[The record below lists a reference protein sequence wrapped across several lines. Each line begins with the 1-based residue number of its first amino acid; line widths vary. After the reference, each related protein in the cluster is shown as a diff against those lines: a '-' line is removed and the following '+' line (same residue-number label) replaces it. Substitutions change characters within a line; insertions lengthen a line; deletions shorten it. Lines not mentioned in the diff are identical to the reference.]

1 MLVHSTFL
9 IRTHLADAVLSGD
22 FLVSA
27 LFSLALFCGRFS
39 RIGDRAGRRS
49 PLPFARE
56 RFRLPLRPFRARG
69 RVVKNR
75 DTGVR
80 EKSNYGCTCSMRHV
94 ASMYRAGSAARAP
107 RCVEQARS
115 AALRVR
121 GVGSL
126 GSGEVGGAWCARAAC
141 VAQHIPTFLILRLR
155 RSTRRR
161 RGAADARG
169 ARRGACRHAW
179 GRRPGCGHRG
189 AAAAHGR
196 HLPRG
201 MLGAA
206 RGNRRGH
213 RSAEAQHLRFEA
225 VVSPGGR
232 RPLLAAAAA
241 AARAER
247 SLRL

>member
-1 MLVHSTFL
+1 MERYVRDMYTAAAQAS
-9 IRTHLADAVLSGD
+9 AVSDG
-22 FLVSA
+22 SQA
-27 LFSLALFCGRFS
+27 CT
-39 RIGDRAGRRS
+39 
-49 PLPFARE
+49 
-56 RFRLPLRPFRARG
+56 RG
-69 RVVKNR
+69 R
-75 DTGVR
+75 
-80 EKSNYGCTCSMRHV
+80 
-94 ASMYRAGSAARAP
+94 
-107 RCVEQARS
+107 VEQARS
-115 AALRVR
+115 ATLRVR

-126 GSGEVGGAWCARAAC
+126 GSGEVGGAWCARVAC
-141 VAQHIPTFLILRLR
+141 VAQYIPTFLILRLR

-161 RGAADARG
+161 RGVVDTHG
-169 ARRGACRHAW
+169 APRGACRRAW
-179 GRRPGCGHRG
+179 GRRPRCGHRG

-225 VVSPGGR
+225 VSPGSS

>member
-1 MLVHSTFL
+1 MLVHFRHS
-9 IRTHLADAVLSGD
+9 THLSPLAPEARGI
-22 FLVSA
+22 FVS
-27 LFSLALFCGRFS
+27 ALFCGRFS

-49 PLPFARE
+49 PRFAV
-56 RFRLPLRPFRARG
+56 RARANSACAASAFSRAG
-69 RVVKNR
+69 AGGEKPRHGSDREIQRRVTV
-75 DTGVR
+75 DVHVA
-80 EKSNYGCTCSMRHV
+80 CHV

-115 AALRVR
+115 ATLRVR

-126 GSGEVGGAWCARAAC
+126 CGGEVGGAWCARAAC
-141 VAQHIPTFLILRLR
+141 VAQHIPAFLILRLR

-161 RGAADARG
+161 RGAAGTRG

-179 GRRPGCGHRG
+179 GRRRPRRGHRG

-241 AARAER
+241 TARAER

>member
-1 MLVHSTFL
+1 MLVHSSFDIRHTSRAGARRLGGFSFL
-9 IRTHLADAVLSGD
+9 RSSAAGFRGSAIARVADLPVAVRARALPLAA
-22 FLVSA
+22 SA
-27 LFSLALFCGRFS
+27 FS
-39 RIGDRAGRRS
+39 RAGAGGEKPRHGSDREIQRRVTMD
-49 PLPFARE
+49 AHV
-56 RFRLPLRPFRARG
+56 A
-69 RVVKNR
+69 
-75 DTGVR
+75 
-80 EKSNYGCTCSMRHV
+80 CHV

-115 AALRVR
+115 ATLRVR

-126 GSGEVGGAWCARAAC
+126 GGGEVGGAWCARAAC
-141 VAQHIPTFLILRLR
+141 VAQHIPTFLILQLR

-161 RGAADARG
+161 RGAAGTRG

-179 GRRPGCGHRG
+179 GRRRPRRGHRG

-225 VVSPGGR
+225 VVSPGG
-232 RPLLAAAAA
+232 
-241 AARAER
+241 
-247 SLRL
+247 S